1 MIRKHPLLL
10 IGLTLVILFVLF
22 GVFHN
27 TLTQFDLVIMHLI
40 WDIRSDWLSTVF
52 VFITEIGSAKISIPL
67 MILLVIYFS
76 VNKNSKLALILMFN
90 LIGVRTMNRWL
101 KAGFNRTRPDENPLI
116 EVGGLSFPSGH
127 SMNSTAF
134 FGFLGYLIWV
144 VLRKKGREAGYV
156 LWVTGGLILLIGL
169 SRVYLGVHFPSD
181 VLAGFTAGG
190 IWLILTIL
198 LFKGLSNNGD
208 KGDI

>member
-1 MIRKHPLLL
+1 MIRKQPLLL
-10 IGLTLVILFVLF
+10 IGFILVIIFVLF
-22 GVFHN
+22 GISHN
-27 TLTQFDLVIMHLI
+27 TLTQFDLIMMHLV
-40 WDIRSDWLSTVF
+40 WDIRTDWLSTVF

-67 MILLVIYFS
+67 MILFVIYFS
-76 VNKNSKLALILMFN
+76 VNKNIKLASVFVFN

-156 LWVTGGLILLIGL
+156 LWITGGLIFLIGL

-198 LFKGLSNNGD
+198 LFKGLNTKVG